1 MTIDKAKRECAMDII
16 NLSLVQL
23 GECFHA
29 FVTRSTSTIV
39 TCWHALGVQLTRLL
53 LCQLGGLTPEMS
65 EAAPE
70 GAAPEGAAEAE
81 AEAEAEAVDSG
92 TEAGGSA
99 PEVLG
104 LGFAALKSESGNTH
118 TCSFVSS
125 VGTCD

>member
-1 MTIDKAKRECAMDII
+1 MTTDEAKYECAMDII

-65 EAAPE
+65 KAAPE
-70 GAAPEGAAEAE
+70 GAAAEG
-81 AEAEAEAVDSG
+81 VDSG
-92 TEAGGSA
+92 TGAGGLA

-125 VGTCD
+125 VGTCG

>member
-1 MTIDKAKRECAMDII
+1 MTIDKTKYECAMDII

-65 EAAPE
+65 EAAPAE
-70 GAAPEGAAEAE
+70 AAPEETAPTEAA
-81 AEAEAEAVDSG
+81 DSG
-92 TEAGGSA
+92 PEAGASA
-99 PEVLG
+99 SEVLG
-104 LGFAALKSESGNTH
+104 LGFAALKSESGNA
-118 TCSFVSS
+118 
-125 VGTCD
+125 

>member
-1 MTIDKAKRECAMDII
+1 VTTDEAKYECAMDII

-70 GAAPEGAAEAE
+70 GAAEAKAEAE

>member
-1 MTIDKAKRECAMDII
+1 M
-16 NLSLVQL
+16 
-23 GECFHA
+23 
-29 FVTRSTSTIV
+29 
-39 TCWHALGVQLTRLL
+39 GVKLTRLL

-70 GAAPEGAAEAE
+70 EAAPAKAAQAEAGS
-81 AEAEAEAVDSG
+81 DSG
-92 TEAGGSA
+92 PEAGGSA

>member
-1 MTIDKAKRECAMDII
+1 MDII

-70 GAAPEGAAEAE
+70 GAALEAE
-81 AEAEAEAVDSG
+81 AAAADSG

-99 PEVLG
+99 PVVLG

>member
-1 MTIDKAKRECAMDII
+1 MTNDKTKHECAMDII

-39 TCWHALGVQLTRLL
+39 TCWPALGVQLTRLL

-65 EAAPE
+65 EAAPAE
-70 GAAPEGAAEAE
+70 AAPAAPAEAE
-81 AEAEAEAVDSG
+81 AADSG
-92 TEAGGSA
+92 PEAGASA

-104 LGFAALKSESGNTH
+104 LGFAALKSESGNA
-118 TCSFVSS
+118 
-125 VGTCD
+125 